1 MAAKTG
7 FFVYLWVVARAPSV
21 WVEAVR
27 AGFATRRRRGVG
39 VSSAY
44 LRWRN
49 YTAYGSHN
57 DVATADDL
65 VHYLE
70 WRRQMRRLA
79 KWESVA

>member
-1 MAAKTG
+1 LAAKAG
-7 FFVYLWVVARAPSV
+7 FFDYLLAVSRAPSV

-27 AGFATRRRRGVG
+27 AGVATRRRHGLG

-79 KWESVA
+79 KWEIVA